1 MRGRLSYAMLKMIGM
16 TQTIASD
23 EAEYIDIAVRLV
35 RPSLAGICRKNQ
47 G

>member
-1 MRGRLSYAMLKMIGM
+1 MLKMIGM

-23 EAEYIDIAVRLV
+23 EAEYIDIAVRLALDPAW
-35 RPSLAGICRKNQ
+35 RQEICRKNQ